1 VANRAAW
8 ISFYAGMRAWQI
20 VRPGINPTV
29 SGKRFL
35 SPETLPAPF
44 GYSHVVDAPARR
56 VIYVSGQVPLDAEGH
71 LVGEGDF
78 QAQARQVFENLT
90 RALEAADASW
100 GDVVKLGYFV
110 RDVGEIASLRAIR
123 DEYVDTEQPPA
134 STLVE
139 VSGLFRDDV
148 VVEIEAVAIRE

>member
-1 VANRAAW
+1 
-8 ISFYAGMRAWQI
+8 
-20 VRPGINPTV
+20 V

-44 GYSHVVDAPARR
+44 GYSHVVDAPASR

-78 QAQARQVFENLT
+78 EAQTRQVFQNLT

-100 GDVVKLGYFV
+100 SDVVKLGYFV
-110 RDVGEIASLRAIR
+110 RDLAEIASLRAIR

-148 VVEIEAVAIRE
+148 LIEIEAVAIRE